1 MEERVFSLLE
11 EPWICV
17 LRADGS
23 PAKLSLTEALIQAHQ
38 IRDLAGESKTQD
50 SAMLRLLLAVLHTV
64 FSRVNEKG
72 LEEEI
77 TTVQEALR
85 RWEALWVLGAFP
97 QEPVQSYL
105 AQWQERFW
113 LFHPGRPFYQVPE
126 LQGTT
131 NPAKKLNGALVE
143 SSNKTQL
150 FSLWNGE
157 RKNRL
162 TYDEAARWLVF
173 LQGFGDTAA
182 KKPSPKLSWLGSIG
196 LIMAKGETLFE
207 TLMLNLVLWKD
218 GTERWGEG
226 VPSWEEELPGEKLR
240 EISAPNNQAA
250 LLTVQCRRVLL
261 QREDGWVTG
270 YVEAAG
276 DYFLKENAFCEQM
289 TLWEG
294 IRERDQ
300 IIGYRP
306 RVHQPSRQMW
316 RDFSVLMG
324 QNVRKPGVVA
334 WIGLLKARKKLAK
347 GKMIS
352 FQLAGVRY
360 GNMYCGIA
368 DEFSDQLQ
376 MYSGL
381 LDELGYKWQKFI
393 GEEVSHCDQLAK
405 TVGKLAYKLKKA
417 ERESNSKR
425 SKEEIERA
433 VKNAQEQCYYR
444 LDLPFRQWLLTI
456 DPDAT
461 PRNQNEMRRTWRS
474 QAKTISLGLGRELV
488 EHGGP
493 TAFIGREVKE
503 TIKNREE
510 THYYCAPKAFNQF
523 LSELKQWEG

>member
-50 SAMLRLLLAVLHTV
+50 SAMLRLLLAVLHAV
-64 FSRVNEKG
+64 FSRANEQG
-72 LEEEI
+72 LEAEV

-85 RWEALWVLGAFP
+85 RWEVLWVLGAFP
-97 QEPVQSYL
+97 REPVQRYL

-113 LFHPGRPFYQVPE
+113 LFHPERPFYQVPE

-131 NPAKKLNGALVE
+131 YSAKKLNGALFE
-143 SSNKTQL
+143 SENKTRL

-157 RKNRL
+157 RKNWL

-173 LQGFGDTAA
+173 LQGFGDRAA

-218 GTERWGEG
+218 GIERWGES
-226 VPSWEEELPGEKLR
+226 VPSWEEELPKGKLR
-240 EISAPNNQAA
+240 EISVPNNQAT

-261 QREDGWVTG
+261 QQEDGCVTG

-276 DYFLKENAFCEQM
+276 DYFPKENAFCEQM

-306 RVHQPSRQMW
+306 RAHQPSRQMW

-324 QNVRKPGVVA
+324 QDMRKPGVVS

-347 GKMIS
+347 SKMLS
-352 FQLAGVRY
+352 FQIAGAKY
-360 GNMYCGIA
+360 GKQDCGIV
-368 DEFSDQLQ
+368 DDFSDQLQ

-381 LDELGYKWQKFI
+381 LDELGHKWQNI
-393 GEEVSHCDQLAK
+393 ISDEVSRCDQLVK
-405 TVGKLAYKLKKA
+405 TVGKLAYQVD
-417 ERESNSKR
+417 
-425 SKEEIERA
+425 RA
-433 VKNAQEQCYYR
+433 IGGDGKPAASRAQEQCYYR

-456 DPDAT
+456 DPDANL
-461 PRNQNEMRRTWRS
+461 RDQQELRRTWRS
-474 QAKTISLGLGRELV
+474 QAKTIAQELGRELV
-488 EHGGP
+488 DRGG
-493 TAFIGREVKE
+493 TAALIGRAVTEK
-503 TIKNREE
+503 IKNKEE
-510 THYYCAPKAFNQF
+510 TRYYCAPKAFNQF
-523 LSELKQWEG
+523 LYELKQWEG

>member
-131 NPAKKLNGALVE
+131 NSAKRLNGALVE

-261 QREDGWVTG
+261 QREDGCVTG

-300 IIGYRP
+300 IIRYRP

-381 LDELGYKWQKFI
+381 LDELGYKWQNII
-393 GEEVSHCDQLAK
+393 GEEVRRCDQLTK
-405 TVGKLAYKLKKA
+405 TVGKLAYQVD
-417 ERESNSKR
+417 
-425 SKEEIERA
+425 RA
-433 VKNAQEQCYYR
+433 IGGDGKPAASRAQEQCYYR

-456 DPDAT
+456 DPDANL
-461 PRNQNEMRRTWRS
+461 RDQQELRRVWRS
-474 QAKTISLGLGRELV
+474 QAKTIAQELGRELV
-488 EHGGP
+488 DQGGT
-493 TAFIGREVKE
+493 TAVIGRAVTEK
-503 TIKNREE
+503 IKNKEE

-523 LSELKQWEG
+523 LYELKQWEG

>member
-23 PAKLSLTEALIQAHQ
+23 TAKLSLTEALIQAHQ

-50 SAMLRLLLAVLHTV
+50 SAMLRMLLAVIHTV
-64 FSRVNEKG
+64 FSRVNEQG
-72 LEEEI
+72 LPEEI
-77 TTVQEALR
+77 STVQEALR
-85 RWEALWVLGAFP
+85 RWGALWALGAFP
-97 QEPVQSYL
+97 QDQIQDYL
-105 AQWQERFW
+105 TQWQERFW
-113 LFHPGRPFYQVPE
+113 LFHPERPFYQVPE

-207 TLMLNLVLWKD
+207 TLMLNLVLWKN
-218 GTERWGEG
+218 GTERWEASA
-226 VPSWEEELPGEKLR
+226 PSWEEELPQEKLR
-240 EISAPNNQAA
+240 EIPTPNNQAA
-250 LLTVQCRRVLL
+250 LLTVQCRRALL
-261 QREDGWVTG
+261 QRENGWVSG

-276 DYFLKENAFCEQM
+276 DYFPKENAFCEQM

-294 IRERDQ
+294 IKERDQ

-306 RVHQPSRQMW
+306 RAHQPSRQMW

-324 QNVRKPGVVA
+324 QDVRKPGIVA

-347 GKMIS
+347 SKMIS

-360 GNMYCGIA
+360 GNMYCGIV
-368 DEFSDQLQ
+368 DEFFDQLQ

-405 TVGKLAYKLKKA
+405 TVGKLAYKLD
-417 ERESNSKR
+417 
-425 SKEEIERA
+425 RA
-433 VKNAQEQCYYR
+433 MGGEGKSAVPRAQEQCYYR

-461 PRNQNEMRRTWRS
+461 PRDQNEMRRTWRS

-488 EHGGP
+488 DQGG
-493 TAFIGREVKE
+493 TAALIGREVTEK
-503 TIKNREE
+503 IKNREE

-523 LSELKQWEG
+523 LSELKQWEV